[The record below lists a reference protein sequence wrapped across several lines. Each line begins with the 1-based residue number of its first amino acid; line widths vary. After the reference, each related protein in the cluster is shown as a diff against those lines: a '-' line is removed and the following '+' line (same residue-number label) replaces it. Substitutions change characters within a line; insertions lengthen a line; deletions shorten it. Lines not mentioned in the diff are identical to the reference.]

1 MGLTS
6 VVMVKLRSGGVVVAR
21 GHLLVLVL
29 VGLAEEARE
38 HGGEE
43 RLEARSPR
51 PLFPAGE
58 RSHRVSASN
67 SGGNKKRDGWSGR
80 SRSIDG
86 GA

>member
-1 MGLTS
+1 
-6 VVMVKLRSGGVVVAR
+6 MVKLRSGGVVVAR

-29 VGLAEEARE
+29 IGLAEEEARE

>member
-1 MGLTS
+1 
-6 VVMVKLRSGGVVVAR
+6 MVKLRSGGVVVAR